1 MLYGI
6 SSERV
11 SLNLAIKHWAE
22 STFLI
27 DSIIYKLIGTSS
39 QRMEGVKLL
48 FTMLSV
54 DLCPSVSHRIFYMEF
69 TLISFWL
76 TNYDS

>member
-6 SSERV
+6 SSESV

-39 QRMEGVKLL
+39 PWMEGVKLL

-54 DLCPSVSHRIFYMEF
+54 DLCLSVSHRIFYMEF
-69 TLISFWL
+69 TLVSFWL